1 MMASRRNGTIY
12 TGVTSDLQTRASEHR
27 NELKPGFTS
36 KYGCKTL
43 VWYERHDNIVEAI
56 QREKKLKKYRRD
68 WKLELIEGFNP
79 DWNDLFE
86 SCLERDNPSDL
97 IRMRQS

>member
-1 MMASRRNGTIY
+1 MASRRNGTIY
-12 TGVTSDLQTRASEHR
+12 TGVTSDLQSRVFEHR

-36 KYGCKTL
+36 KYGCKIL

-86 SCLERDNPSDL
+86 SCLERDNPSDV
-97 IRMRQS
+97 IRQRL